1 MSNFVEEHCLE
12 DRLKESKKIIEKYPE
27 RIPIIVEK
35 KSDTD
40 IPDIE
45 IISLESPSPNNPLG
59 IKGTGEGGTIG
70 PPSVLAAAVE
80 DALESFGVKITSTP
94 LTPGKIIDAIQ
105 SAKQ

>member
-1 MSNFVEEHCLE
+1 MLPRS
-12 DRLKESKKIIEKYPE
+12 
-27 RIPIIVEK
+27 
-35 KSDTD
+35 TD